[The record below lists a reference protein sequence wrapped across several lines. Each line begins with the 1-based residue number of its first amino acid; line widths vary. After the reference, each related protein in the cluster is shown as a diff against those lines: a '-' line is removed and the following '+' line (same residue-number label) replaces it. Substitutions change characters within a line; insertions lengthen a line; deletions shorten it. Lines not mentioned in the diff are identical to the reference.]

1 MKGVRD
7 LAKLNKIC
15 RVCSPGEYAY
25 CPSCDYQEP
34 AYKQLVCS
42 ENCYNIW
49 HTLSRKGVGLA
60 TTQETLEALESIP
73 MPSTLQPSIK
83 AHIDRL
89 WAEMEVAT
97 APVVEEEPVVEE
109 VIPVVVIE
117 DEPVVIE
124 PIVAPRKKKNKA
136 VEPIIETIEV
146 VLEDEV

>member
-1 MKGVRD
+1 M
-7 LAKLNKIC
+7 AKLNKIC
-15 RVCSPGEYAY
+15 RVCSPGEYSY
-25 CPSCDYQEP
+25 CPSCDYKEP

-49 HTLSRKGVGLA
+49 NTLSRNGVGLA
-60 TTQETLEALESIP
+60 TTQETLEALELIR
-73 MPSTLQPSIK
+73 MPSTLQPGIQ

-97 APVVEEEPVVEE
+97 APVVEE

-136 VEPIIETIEV
+136 VEPVRETIEV
-146 VLEDEV
+146 VLNDEV